1 MCLCLQQELRHTE
14 SKGQP
19 LKIHISKSNSVPS
32 RFLND
37 SGSRHPWSQCWS
49 GSWAKIIVGTIR
61 QPGDRTFRW
70 KISFVVLETLPQD
83 CGLQLLLKFTERRVS
98 GFLLCLVVFRS
109 VQHRPCMHGSYHH
122 SKPKLVTYHFN
133 RISDWYSLSLL
144 LLFYLSNTVQSRIQT
159 FMFRVLLQITAEGE
173 LLCPIDS
180 RVLETA
186 GIR

>member
-1 MCLCLQQELRHTE
+1 MCLCLQQDLRHTD

-19 LKIHISKSNSVPS
+19 LKIHMSKSNSAPS

-70 KISFVVLETLPQD
+70 KISFVVLETLLQD

-109 VQHRPCMHGSYHH
+109 VQHRPCIYGSYHH
-122 SKPKLVTYHFN
+122 SKPK
-133 RISDWYSLSLL
+133 ISDISFQSDLWLIYFVVVIAFLLIKHSSITYPDIYVSCSVTNYSWGWVIMS
-144 LLFYLSNTVQSRIQT
+144 YR
-159 FMFRVLLQITAEGE
+159 
-173 LLCPIDS
+173 
-180 RVLETA
+180 
-186 GIR
+186 